1 MKTRLILVLLILMSS
16 LVYGQNSQE
25 EEENVNV
32 DSIINDLK
40 MFIPGMDALFSL
52 SGLNKA
58 QACLVA

>member
-1 MKTRLILVLLILMSS
+1 